1 MTGSL
6 TDVRCKPGTAAG
18 VCSSVNATAGPDYS
32 GQLRIDMTARVT
44 DHFNAVAAGGG
55 TDPATVTDIPFPVSA
70 FCQST
75 ADTSTGGGCTLETPP
90 RARRHRNARA

>member
-1 MTGSL
+1 M
-6 TDVRCKPGTAAG
+6 
-18 VCSSVNATAGPDYS
+18 NATAGPDYS

-70 FCQST
+70 FC
-75 ADTSTGGGCTLETPP
+75 LEHRRHVDRRWCALLEAPP
-90 RARRHRNARA
+90 GARRDRNARA